1 MPAAAFLATTSGL
14 STFLLLLVL
23 VLPLL
28 LPELRVLLA
37 LALLLVLLLEL
48 VLALLVAAL
57 LLLLLPRADAV
68 SPLPLFSS
76 LAAGSFL
83 AVAFAVVA
91 ALRFAGLGFASGEG
105 LGGSAKGAPLALD
118 RRSSESLP
126 ADRRACIIVALR

>member
-48 VLALLVAAL
+48 VLALLVAA
-57 LLLLLPRADAV
+57 LLLLPRADAV

>member
-48 VLALLVAAL
+48 VLALLVAA

>member
-1 MPAAAFLATTSGL
+1 VPAAAFLATTSGL

-48 VLALLVAAL
+48 VLALLVAA
-57 LLLLLPRADAV
+57 LLLLPRADAV